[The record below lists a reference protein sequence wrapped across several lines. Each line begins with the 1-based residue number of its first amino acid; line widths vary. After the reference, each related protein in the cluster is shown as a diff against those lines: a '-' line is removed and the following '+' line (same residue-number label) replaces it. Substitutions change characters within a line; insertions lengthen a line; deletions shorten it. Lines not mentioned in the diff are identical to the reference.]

1 MHKQALQLDQRNTAK
16 KAGDEDKHKAAEG
29 HSDVGLIVKLIAA
42 VKQVLVFN
50 AQGFQLL
57 AGSVVSV
64 MGVRG
69 IISMQHY
76 SNNDRR
82 IPYKQEK

>member
-1 MHKQALQLDQRNTAK
+1 MHKQALQLDQRNAAK
-16 KAGDEDKHKAAEG
+16 KAGDEDKHKAAKG

-42 VKQVLVFN
+42 VKQILVFN

-69 IISMQHY
+69 IISM
-76 SNNDRR
+76 
-82 IPYKQEK
+82 E